1 MDLFFFSSGIFLSSI
16 TDNSLIWVDYIY
28 ILSNTIDLT
37 RSRNCLP
44 LTFTLLHSQFL
55 VGSLLLIFTV
65 FGVVLVAHLYSFWWG
80 PCCSSFLIFC
90 VVCVALFVFDLC
102 LLYPMLPASLDS
114 PFLIVPS
121 IFSNATALII
131 VISVIYIQLP
141 YDHNHDGRY
150 GRVVDFFWY
159 ISILDKKCRHGIIT
173 ILFKVTW
180 NPIIQ

>member
-65 FGVVLVAHLYSFWWG
+65 FGGVLVAHLYSFWWG
-80 PCCSSFLIFC
+80 PCCSSLQLSVGSLLLILTVFGGVLVAHLYSFC
-90 VVCVALFVFDLC
+90 WGPCCSTLQFSVLYCVSFTIVCHCPVFCAPNVASVSG
-102 LLYPMLPASLDS
+102 LLILGYPLGFILPLLD
-114 PFLIVPS
+114 I
-121 IFSNATALII
+121 
-131 VISVIYIQLP
+131 
-141 YDHNHDGRY
+141 
-150 GRVVDFFWY
+150 
-159 ISILDKKCRHGIIT
+159 
-173 ILFKVTW
+173 
-180 NPIIQ
+180 